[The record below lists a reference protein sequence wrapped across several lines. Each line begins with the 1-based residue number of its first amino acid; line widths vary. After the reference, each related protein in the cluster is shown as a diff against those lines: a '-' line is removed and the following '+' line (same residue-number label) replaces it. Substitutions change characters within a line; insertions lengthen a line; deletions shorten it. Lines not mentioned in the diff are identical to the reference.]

1 MQIPCCHSH
10 KMAIYFIHEDG
21 CFRNILIMRLTEKQ
35 VLERLFN
42 PLYGSEPLRLEALME
57 QPERLGAFCPDA
69 LAEVLLENEPCF
81 EAAVEIVTQAT
92 PKAILEKSRRLSDY
106 IQKLGRSE
114 LVPLIAAPYIGA
126 RQARILADMGISW
139 IDLSGNMII
148 RVPGL
153 IYVERTGKK
162 NKFPDTTPIRKIFE
176 GTSSL
181 VSRSL
186 LLKPEGFS
194 SQYEIADFI
203 NSRDGNI
210 TVSTVSRVLKTLEE
224 ELLVNKSRKRIC
236 ASDREKLLV
245 RLADGYSIW
254 SRRRDWERYR
264 FSAETLGD
272 FFSQEQ
278 GVDCIA
284 CGFYA
289 AQLKGLATTDESTV
303 FVNDIEKAKRAFDKT
318 GSAKII
324 PDAEYGN
331 FVIIESRDRC
341 AWFNA
346 DSQITP
352 ATVDDVEL
360 YLEMTVDTP
369 RGPKIA
375 EQLKERIL
383 KRQSNE

>member
-1 MQIPCCHSH
+1 
-10 KMAIYFIHEDG
+10 
-21 CFRNILIMRLTEKQ
+21 MRLTEKQ
-35 VLERLFN
+35 ILEKLFN
-42 PLYGSEPLRLEALME
+42 PSYVAGPLRLEALIE
-57 QPERLGAFCPDA
+57 QPERLGVFCPDA

-92 PKAILEKSRRLSDY
+92 PKALFEKSRQLSDY

-114 LVPLIAAPYIGA
+114 LVPLIAAPYIGSK
-126 RQARILADMGISW
+126 QARILADMGISW

-148 RVPGL
+148 RVPGFL
-153 IYVERTGKK
+153 YVERTGKK
-162 NKFPDTTPIRKIFE
+162 NKFPDSVPIKKIFE

-203 NSRDGNI
+203 NRREGNI
-210 TVSTVSRVLKTLEE
+210 TVSTVSRVLKSLED
-224 ELLVNKSRKRIC
+224 ELLVDKNRKRIY
-236 ASDREKLLV
+236 ASDREKLLL
-245 RLADGYSIW
+245 RLADGYYNW
-254 SRRRDWERYR
+254 RRRRNWEQYR
-264 FSAETLGD
+264 FSAENLGKS
-272 FFSQEQ
+272 FWLVSQEL
-278 GVDCIA
+278 GVDYVA

-289 AQLKGLATTDESTV
+289 VQLKGLATTEEITV
-303 FVNDIEKAKRAFDKT
+303 LVNDIDKARRAFDRT
-318 GSAKII
+318 GSAKIV

-341 AWFNA
+341 GWFNA
-346 DSQITP
+346 NRQTTP
-352 ATVDDVEL
+352 PTVDDVEL

-383 KRQSNE
+383 ER

>member
-1 MQIPCCHSH
+1 
-10 KMAIYFIHEDG
+10 MAIYFIHED
-21 CFRNILIMRLTEKQ
+21 CCLRNVLIMRLTEKQ

-42 PLYGSEPLRLEALME
+42 PLCGFEPLRLEALME
-57 QPERLGAFCPDA
+57 QPESQGGFCPDA

-114 LVPLIAAPYIGA
+114 LVPLIAAPYIGSK
-126 RQARILADMGISW
+126 QARILADMGISW

-210 TVSTVSRVLKTLEE
+210 TISTVSRVLKSLEE
-224 ELLVNKSRKRIC
+224 ELLVNKNRKRIC

-245 RLADGYSIW
+245 RLADGYSNC
-254 SRRRDWERYR
+254 SRRRDCERYR
-264 FSAETLGD
+264 FSAKNISDFFWL
-272 FFSQEQ
+272 FFSQE
-278 GVDCIA
+278 VDCIA

-289 AQLKGLATTDESTV
+289 AQLKGLATTDEITV
-303 FVNDIEKAKRAFDKT
+303 FVNNIEKAKRAFDKT
-318 GSAKII
+318 GSAKIV

-331 FVIIESRDRC
+331 FVIIISQDRC

-346 DSQITP
+346 DRQTTP
-352 ATVDDVEL
+352 ATVDEVEL

-375 EQLKERIL
+375 EQLKERIFQ
-383 KRQSNE
+383 KAK